1 MKRKRKDIN
10 IEIGKRLH
18 DARNNLGY
26 TQAQFAELLSISDEH
41 YRKLESGATSV
52 SNEKM
57 RVLHQKVNIDPTYLI
72 TGEIRQDFDIDIFM
86 ANSSKEQRN
95 QFLKRTL
102 GYIEKIIEK

>member
-1 MKRKRKDIN
+1 MKRKKKDLN

-18 DARNNLGY
+18 DARDNMGY
-26 TQAQFAELLSISDEH
+26 TQAQFAEMLSITDEH

-52 SNEKM
+52 STDKM
-57 RVLHQKVNIDPTYLI
+57 KVLHQKVNIDPTYLI
-72 TGEIRQDFDIDIFM
+72 TGEIKQEFDIDVFM

-102 GYIEKIIEK
+102 GYIEKLIEK